1 MNDRLNRVHASPSA
15 AVKAT
20 LDHPVI
26 DTDIHVNDYTPDVE
40 DYVAKYA
47 GPHLVDLLR
56 KGTEERASRGGIGNG
71 KDWYAQTP
79 EERQHYR
86 TIRSPWWARVT
97 KNTLDV
103 ATYHLPELFYER
115 QAEQGS
121 DYSVLFPNNVLAP
134 LSVRDAGERAALQRA
149 LNHYHADLWRKYA
162 DRLTPVAGIPLNT
175 PQEGIEAL
183 EHAVNVLGLKVINI
197 AGSVSRP
204 IPALAEKYPLDQH
217 PELRKYVSYQDF
229 YGLDSPYDYDP
240 FWAKVVELGVPVLTH
255 YGSQGWTGRSSIS
268 NYMHNHIGHFA
279 DGSEAFAK
287 ALFFGGV
294 TRRFPKLRFGLL
306 EGGADWGAR
315 VYIHLVD
322 RWNKR
327 SLEGLKH
334 YDPAATDRGEL
345 TRLFAQ
351 YGAGLTQGRS
361 IDGEDLIRDTLG
373 ARYTAGSRQPQGWE
387 LEDFGAAGIERVE
400 DIQSRWLDNF
410 FFGSES
416 DDRTIA
422 HAFNERANPLGAKVN
437 AIYSSDVGHWDV
449 PDLTDALA
457 EAHALVEEGVITE
470 ANFKDYVFNNPYKLY
485 TEANPDFFK
494 GTQVQARLDAAQAGL
509 R

>member
-40 DYVAKYA
+40 DYVAKYG
-47 GPHLVDLLR
+47 GPHLVDRLR

-183 EHAVNVLGLKVINI
+183 EHAVKVLGLKVINI

-204 IPALAEKYPLDQH
+204 IPALA
-217 PELRKYVSYQDF
+217 
-229 YGLDSPYDYDP
+229 
-240 FWAKVVELGVPVLTH
+240 
-255 YGSQGWTGRSSIS
+255 
-268 NYMHNHIGHFA
+268 
-279 DGSEAFAK
+279 
-287 ALFFGGV
+287 
-294 TRRFPKLRFGLL
+294 
-306 EGGADWGAR
+306 
-315 VYIHLVD
+315 
-322 RWNKR
+322 
-327 SLEGLKH
+327 
-334 YDPAATDRGEL
+334 
-345 TRLFAQ
+345 
-351 YGAGLTQGRS
+351 
-361 IDGEDLIRDTLG
+361 
-373 ARYTAGSRQPQGWE
+373 
-387 LEDFGAAGIERVE
+387 
-400 DIQSRWLDNF
+400 
-410 FFGSES
+410 
-416 DDRTIA
+416 
-422 HAFNERANPLGAKVN
+422 
-437 AIYSSDVGHWDV
+437 
-449 PDLTDALA
+449 
-457 EAHALVEEGVITE
+457 
-470 ANFKDYVFNNPYKLY
+470 
-485 TEANPDFFK
+485 
-494 GTQVQARLDAAQAGL
+494 
-509 R
+509 

>member
-15 AVKAT
+15 AVKQT
-20 LDHPVI
+20 LDYPVI
-26 DTDIHVNDYTPDVE
+26 DTDIHVNDYAPHVE
-40 DYVAKYA
+40 DYVSTYGGA
-47 GPHLVDLLR
+47 HLVDRLR
-56 KGTEERASRGGIGNG
+56 QAGEDRIARGGVGNG
-71 KDWYAQTP
+71 KSWYDQTP

-103 ATYHLPELFYER
+103 ATYHLPELFAER

-134 LSVRDAGERAALQRA
+134 LGVRDAGDRVALQRA
-149 LNHYHADLWRKYA
+149 LNHYHADLWGRHA
-162 DRLTPVAGIPLNT
+162 DRLTPVAGIPLHT
-175 PQEGIEAL
+175 PEEGIAVL
-183 EHAVNVLGLKVINI
+183 EHAVKELGLKTINI

-204 IPALAEKYPLDQH
+204 IPALAEKYPAADH
-217 PELRKYVSYQDF
+217 PALRKYIAYQDF

-268 NYMHNHIGHFA
+268 NYMNNHIGHFA

-322 RWNKR
+322 RFHKR
-327 SLEGLKH
+327 SLEGLQH
-334 YDPAATDRGEL
+334 YDPVATDRAEL
-345 TRLFAQ
+345 TRLFAE
-351 YGAGLTQGRS
+351 YGADLTKGRS

-373 ARYTAGSRQPQGWE
+373 ARYVAGSRQPQGWE
-387 LEDFGAAGIERVE
+387 LEDFAKAGIEKVE
-400 DIQSRWLDNF
+400 DIRARWLDNF
-410 FFGSES
+410 YFGSES

-422 HAFNERANPLGAKVN
+422 HAFNEKANPLGAKVN

-457 EAHALVEEGVITE
+457 EAWHLVEEGVITA
-470 ANFKDYVFNNPYKLY
+470 ANFKDYVFANPYRLY
-485 TEANPDFFK
+485 TDANPDFFR
-494 GTQVQARLDAAQAGL
+494 GTQVQAKLDAAAAT